1 MPQIQLPQMDWL
13 TIAPALIVSATGCLL
28 ILVDLIVRGRDKTH
42 LAVLSLV
49 GLAAA
54 FVVSWNLWDYNQV
67 SFEGMVA
74 GDNFAQFFTLIFL
87 VVTALTVL
95 FSVGV
100 LEREEMNQGEYYA
113 LLLFSCVGMILMA
126 SGTDLIVTF
135 LGLELLSICLY
146 VMSGLSRTR
155 LASQE
160 AAMKYLLLGAF
171 ASAFFLYGIALV
183 YGTSGSTNLAAIARV
198 ATSRNPLLLVGIG
211 LLIVGLGFKAAVAPF
226 HMWTPDV
233 YEGAPTPVTAYMSVA
248 AKAAA
253 FAAMLRVFLSA
264 FAAEGLVPDWSAVL
278 AAIAVVTM
286 IVGNVLAIWQN
297 NIKRLLAYS
306 SIAHAGYLLI
316 GVVAASTLGAASVM
330 FYTLAYTF
338 MNLGAFAIVI
348 LLGRRGEE
356 NADIEAYRGLAVRQP
371 VLAAL
376 MAIFMFSLS
385 GLPPTA
391 GFVGKFYLFQAAVET
406 GWTWLAVVGV
416 LASVVSVYYY
426 LRVVVVMYMQEAE
439 RPLGPLQRAPWPAAA
454 AALGAIGVLL
464 AGLFPAGL
472 LDLAQQAA
480 ALLRA

>member
-13 TIAPALIVSATGCLL
+13 TVAPALIVTATGCLV
-28 ILVDLIVRGRDKTH
+28 IIIDLIVRSRDKTH

-49 GLAAA
+49 GLAVA

-74 GDNFAQFFTLIFL
+74 GDNFSQFFTLAFL
-87 VVTALTVL
+87 VITAFTIL

-100 LEREEMNQGEYYA
+100 LDREEMNQGEYYA

-171 ASAFFLYGIALV
+171 AAAFFLYGIALV
-183 YGTSGSTNLAAIARV
+183 YGTAGSTNLAAIARV

-264 FAAEGLVPDWSAVL
+264 FANEQLLPDWTAVL
-278 AAIAVVTM
+278 AVVALVTM

-316 GVVAASTLGAASVM
+316 GVVAASKLGAASVM

-338 MNLGAFAIVI
+338 MNLGAFAVVI

-356 NADIEAYRGLAVRQP
+356 NAEIDAYRGLATRQP

-376 MAIFMFSLS
+376 MAVFMFSLS

-406 GWTWLAVVGV
+406 GWTWLAVAGV

-426 LRVVVVMYMQEAE
+426 LRVVVVMYMQEAD

-454 AALGAIGVLL
+454 AALGALGVLFV
-464 AGLFPAGL
+464 GVFPTGL